1 MNQLSFIVGKSYLFC
16 FISEDGVLFVE
27 TKYKKD
33 LSPMYGKF
41 DCGIELNIRDG
52 IVLSRLQYSR
62 IFNVGHGTD
71 AKLRD
76 CINHD
81 LYVFNS
87 KKEAQELLPKIIK
100 ERLTSMK
107 EKAATLMAEYMKLAD
122 DCTTIENVSKSL
134 KKGTFVIETLS
145 QKE

>member
-1 MNQLSFIVGKSYLFC
+1 
-16 FISEDGVLFVE
+16 
-27 TKYKKD
+27 
-33 LSPMYGKF
+33 MYGKF